1 MVSLTSSIFA
11 LGALTKKRN
20 KQMQFN
26 LNRREFVGGA
36 AALAAAGC
44 CCAKPSPRYGGTGKI
59 RLAVAG
65 VMGKGF
71 SDWMPMV
78 KSGLAE
84 VVAFF
89 DADANTVKSAA
100 NNIANEKKKGKL
112 SSQFEHRI
120 VDFVSHGDTHTF
132 INSSVTG
139 RWWMEVPVVKKNT
152 TELVPCSV
160 SDYRAAT
167 ESQVP
172 IRWLF
177 YYNKFN
183 TL

>member
-1 MVSLTSSIFA
+1 
-11 LGALTKKRN
+11 
-20 KQMQFN
+20 MQFN

-89 DADANTVKSAA
+89 DAAHEGAV
-100 NNIANEKKKGKL
+100 L
-112 SSQFEHRI
+112 
-120 VDFVSHGDTHTF
+120 
-132 INSSVTG
+132 
-139 RWWMEVPVVKKNT
+139 P
-152 TELVPCSV
+152 
-160 SDYRAAT
+160 
-167 ESQVP
+167 
-172 IRWLF
+172 
-177 YYNKFN
+177 
-183 TL
+183 